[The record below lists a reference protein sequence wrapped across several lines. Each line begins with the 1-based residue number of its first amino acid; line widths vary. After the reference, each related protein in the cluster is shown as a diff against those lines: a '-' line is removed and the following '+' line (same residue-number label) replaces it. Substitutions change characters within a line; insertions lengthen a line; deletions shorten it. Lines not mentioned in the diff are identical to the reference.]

1 MARII
6 GYGEDALT
14 YRLLKNS
21 LKTLLIELGDDS
33 EPSDCLVFYRPSLG
47 RKGGCYGEF
56 DGMLVARN
64 SIYLIESKWE
74 GTREMKRGKMN
85 FNVRIEQ
92 EDRHKIFSWFLLHW
106 KCKSALNSLKKNED
120 LSAEFE
126 GEFEGKQIP
135 SSKDTLGKNL
145 EFILNKI
152 FGRFPENT
160 KPSIVNVFLFFR
172 REGSKTVPNI
182 VSSKIQFEPAI
193 IDYSTFEGV
202 FLFDMKK
209 GILEKNDNDPEG

>member
-1 MARII
+1 MHQ
-6 GYGEDALT
+6 
-14 YRLLKNS
+14 S
-21 LKTLLIELGDDS
+21 L
-33 EPSDCLVFYRPSLG
+33 Y
-47 RKGGCYGEF
+47 
-56 DGMLVARN
+56 M
-64 SIYLIESKWE
+64 IESKWE

-85 FNVRIEQ
+85 FNMRIEQ

-126 GEFEGKQIP
+126 KEFDGKQIP
-135 SSKDTLGKNL
+135 CSKDTLGKNL

-172 REGSKTVPNI
+172 GEGSKTVPNI

-209 GILEKNDNDPEG
+209 GILEINDNNPEG